1 MRHLLSV
8 YDMKDKVE
16 YLLDLA
22 DKFKKGLIKGKPLK
36 DKYMAMV
43 FEKASTRTR
52 VSFEVGMSQLGGTPL
67 YLSAQDL
74 QLGRGEPIA
83 DTARTLSRYV
93 DAIMIRAFRHKDVIE
108 LAENASVPVIN
119 GLTDL
124 EHPCQTLADMQT
136 IREYKGDFNRKLAFI
151 GDGNNVCNSLILIS
165 AILGMDIYVAS
176 PKGYEPATMII
187 KKAEKIAQGQ
197 SMIKITNDPYE
208 AVDGADIVYT
218 DVWVSMG
225 HENEREE
232 RLKAFKPYQVNK
244 DLMDHAKADAIFMH
258 CLPAKRGQET
268 TSDVIDGPNSVVWDQ
283 AENRLHAQ
291 KAIMYWLIR

>member
-1 MRHLLSV
+1 MRHLISV
-8 YDMKDKVE
+8 WDMKDKVE

-22 DKFKKGLIKGKPLK
+22 DKFKNDLIKGKPLK

-52 VSFEVGMSQLGGTPL
+52 VSFEVGMSQLGGTSL

-74 QLGRGEPIA
+74 QLGRSEPIA

-93 DAIMIRAFRHKDVIE
+93 DAIVIRAFRHRDVIE

-176 PKGYEPATMII
+176 PKGYEPNKMIV
-187 KKAEKIAQGQ
+187 KKAEEIACGQ
-197 SMIKITNDPYE
+197 SMIRVTNDPYE
-208 AVDGADIVYT
+208 AVAGADVVYT

-225 HENEREE
+225 RENETEE
-232 RLKAFKPYQVNK
+232 RLKAFRSYQVNK

>member
-8 YDMKDKVE
+8 CDMKDKIE

-22 DKFKKGLIKGKPLK
+22 DKFKKGQIKEKPLK

-74 QLGRGEPIA
+74 QLGRGELIA

-93 DAIMIRAFRHKDVIE
+93 DAIMIRALRHKDVVE
-108 LAENASVPVIN
+108 LAENATIPVIN

-124 EHPCQTLADMQT
+124 EHPCQALADMQT
-136 IREYKGDFNRKLAFI
+136 IREYKGGFNCKLAFV

-165 AILGMDIYVAS
+165 TMLGMKISVAS
-176 PKGYEPATMII
+176 PKGYEPNKDIV
-187 KKAEKIAQGQ
+187 KKAEKIAQDKY
-197 SMIKITNDPYE
+197 MIKITHDPYD

-225 HENEREE
+225 NENETEK

-244 DLMDHAKADAIFMH
+244 DLMDHAKEDAIFMH

-268 TSDVIDGPNSVVWDQ
+268 TSEVIDGPHSVVWDQ

-291 KAIMYWLIR
+291 KAIMCWLIK

>member
-1 MRHLLSV
+1 MRHLISV
-8 YDMKDKVE
+8 CDMKGKVE

-22 DKFKKGLIKGKPLK
+22 DKFKNGLIKGKPLK

-93 DAIMIRAFRHKDVIE
+93 DAIMIRAFRHQDVIE

-176 PKGYEPATMII
+176 PKGYEPNKVIV
-187 KKAEKIAQGQ
+187 KKAEEIARGQ
-197 SMIKITNDPYE
+197 SMIKVTNDPYE
-208 AVDGADIVYT
+208 AVAGADVVYT

-225 HENEREE
+225 RENETEE
-232 RLKAFKPYQVNK
+232 RLKAFRPYQVNK